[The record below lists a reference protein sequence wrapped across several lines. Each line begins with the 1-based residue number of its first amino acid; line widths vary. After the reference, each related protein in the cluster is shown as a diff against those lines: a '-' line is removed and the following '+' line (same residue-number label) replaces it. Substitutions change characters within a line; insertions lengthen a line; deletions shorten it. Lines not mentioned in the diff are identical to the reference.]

1 MMSLALALL
10 AAVAAHDENTSGP
23 DADMIRLLDRTVWID
38 IGPGRK
44 LKTLTPQQIAELR
57 TCKEPTMILQKN
69 GGAWTQS
76 FYAGVEMRTVYSS
89 ATLKTEA
96 AGTTIL
102 FYSAGHSAPTETL
115 RLTPRGDVL
124 VEQTR
129 GFRPRTFLKC
139 NPPKAETKTP

>member
-10 AAVAAHDENTSGP
+10 AAVAAHGENISSP
-23 DADMIRLLDRTVWID
+23 DADIVRLLDRTVWID

-44 LKTLTPQQIAELR
+44 LKTLTPHQISQLKK
-57 TCKEPTMILQKN
+57 CKEPTMVLQKS

-76 FYAGVEMRTVYSS
+76 FYAGLEMRTVYSS

-96 AGTTIL
+96 AGTTVL
-102 FYSAGHSAPTETL
+102 FYTAGRREPTETL
-115 RLTPRGDVL
+115 RIEPNGEVL
-124 VEQTR
+124 IEQTR

-139 NPPKAETKTP
+139 NPQAETKKT